1 MPPRFDDRDGW
12 IWLDGALLPWRDART
27 HVLAHGLHYGGSCFE
42 GIRAYGGRP
51 FALDAHLDR
60 FARSAAI
67 LGMPLPWTRE
77 ALADAVLGTL
87 AANGLGAAYVRPVA
101 WRDAGA
107 MGVASAGTSVQVAVA
122 AWEWPPFL
130 GARGVRLLDNPW
142 RRPDPET
149 APTEAKGAPSY
160 AIGTLARD
168 RARAA
173 GFDDALLLDGRGFL
187 AEASGANLFL
197 RQGDLLL
204 TPRTVSALAGITRSV
219 VIEMAKA
226 EGLRVLE
233 ADLDPA
239 WLDRADEVFL
249 TGAAAEIVPAVEALG
264 RAWQPGPLAE
274 RLAAR
279 YQALVRAED

>member
-1 MPPRFDDRDGW
+1 MGQRFDKRNGW
-12 IWLDGALLPWRDART
+12 IWMDGRLTPWAEATT
-27 HVLAHGLHYGGSCFE
+27 HVLSHGLHYGGSCFE

-51 FALDAHLDR
+51 FALEAHLDR
-60 FARSAAI
+60 FLRSAEI

-77 ALADAVLGTL
+77 ALAEAVEATVK
-87 AANGLGAAYVRPVA
+87 ANGIEDGYIRPVA

-130 GARGVRLLDNPW
+130 GGKGVRLLDTPW
-142 RRPDPET
+142 RRPDPQT
-149 APTEAKGAPSY
+149 APTEAKGAPLY

-168 RARAA
+168 RALAA
-173 GFDDALLLDGRGFL
+173 GFDDALLLDWRGFL

-204 TPRTVSALAGITRSV
+204 TPRTVSALAGITRAT
-219 VIEMAKA
+219 VIGLAKA
-226 EGLRVLE
+226 EGMRVLE

-239 WLDRADEVFL
+239 WLDRAEEVFL
-249 TGAAAEIVPAVEALG
+249 TGTAVEIVPVVEALG
-264 RAWQPGPLAE
+264 RTWQPGPATE
-274 RLAAR
+274 RLSAR
-279 YQALVRAED
+279 YQALVRAIP